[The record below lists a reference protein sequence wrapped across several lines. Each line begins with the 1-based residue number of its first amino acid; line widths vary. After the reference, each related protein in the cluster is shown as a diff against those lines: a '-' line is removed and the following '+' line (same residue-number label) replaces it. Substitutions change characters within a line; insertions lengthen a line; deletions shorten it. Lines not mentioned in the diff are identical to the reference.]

1 MHITVNIYA
10 HLRRYL
16 PAAER
21 SIPEKNWDMP
31 QDVTVGQVLEKLQ
44 LPKEVRVTVL
54 VNNNSV
60 DQMAILKEGDM
71 IHILPQLS
79 GG

>member
-10 HLRRYL
+10 YLRRYL
-16 PAAER
+16 PAG
-21 SIPEKNWDMP
+21 EKLIFEKDWDMP
-31 QDVTVGQVLEKLQ
+31 QDVTVSQVLEKLH

-54 VNNNSV
+54 VNSNSV
-60 DQMAILKEGDM
+60 DSRAILKEGDI

>member
-10 HLRRYL
+10 QLRRYL
-16 PAAER
+16 PAADK
-21 SIPEKNWDMP
+21 SIYEKDWDMP
-31 QDVTVGQVLEKLQ
+31 RDATVGQVLEKLQ

-54 VNNNSV
+54 VNNNGV
-60 DQMAILKEGDM
+60 DHMAILKEGDV

>member
-1 MHITVNIYA
+1 MHIVVNVYSY
-10 HLRRYL
+10 LRRYL

-21 SIPEKNWDMP
+21 SIHEKNWDMP

-60 DQMAILKEGDM
+60 DQMAILKEGDI